1 MFERVT
7 PGLTGEAEIVVL
19 ESHTAVHLGSGGVSV
34 LATPEMVRLMEK
46 ASVTAVDHLLDEGYR
61 TVGTQ
66 LNVRHVSPTPVGMK
80 VRALSTLMSVD
91 GNRLTFE
98 VEAWD
103 EHETIGSGTHKRA
116 IIDVNRFSAYVSS
129 KRSA

>member
-7 PGLTGEAEIVVL
+7 PGLTGEAEMVVL
-19 ESHTAVHLGSGGVSV
+19 ESNTAVHLGSGGVSV

-46 ASVTAVDHLLDEGYR
+46 ASVEAVDHLLDEGHC

-66 LNVRHVSPTPVGMK
+66 LHVRHVSPTPIGMR
-80 VRALSTLMSVD
+80 VRAQSTLMSVD

-116 IIDVNRFSAYVSS
+116 IIDLNRFSARVSS
-129 KRSA
+129 KRGA